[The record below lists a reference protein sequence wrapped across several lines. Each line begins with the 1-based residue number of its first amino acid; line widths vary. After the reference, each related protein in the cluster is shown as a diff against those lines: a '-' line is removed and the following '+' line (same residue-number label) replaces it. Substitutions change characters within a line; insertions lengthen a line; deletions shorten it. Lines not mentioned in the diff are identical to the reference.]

1 MSRRRQIREIT
12 PTEEELK
19 ELHKRIR
26 QAKGRKIAD
35 RLRVILY
42 KSEGYK
48 NHVIAHLLQISINS
62 VSTYLKRYLAGG
74 LDAVCATRYQGTHY
88 PT

>member
-12 PTEEELK
+12 LTKEELE

-26 QAKGRKIAD
+26 QTRDRKTAE

-48 NHVIAHLLQISINS
+48 NHVITRLLHLEN
-62 VSTYLKRYLAGG
+62 
-74 LDAVCATRYQGTHY
+74 
-88 PT
+88 